1 METNT
6 VQMTQEEL
14 EQFRAYQAE
23 KARNEAEEKAK
34 EMRESYREMVD
45 GEIESAVPELLSI
58 SRNIKEG
65 KMKVLES
72 FKTIIDMK
80 LEMFRMSKGKE
91 MTNQ

>member
-45 GEIESAVPELLSI
+45 EEIESAVPELLCI

-65 KMKVLES
+65 
-72 FKTIIDMK
+72 
-80 LEMFRMSKGKE
+80 
-91 MTNQ
+91 